1 VSQSARAAGRAGGS
15 LSYRLLETFE
25 GLFRGVV
32 YKHRD
37 SRLGNLVA
45 VELYEDLY
53 AVGISSKFA
62 SHVTGPPNC
71 VVNAAGKTH
80 GVAARRGDGKFG
92 PVVPGTPKV
101 MNPGSVIPRGVIGLA
116 YVGVEVKI
124 AAKSQLK
131 QIDRVITDLTSSAN
145 SLKAKSPKA
154 ITVGI
159 AGVNYSP
166 QYIGYEGS
174 RTFPVVRTRRQAERE
189 AEEVSRRLRELAAP
203 AFDELVLLKF
213 VATNAGGFPFRWV
226 SSRAAIADYG
236 AALVRISALY
246 DARF

>member
-1 VSQSARAAGRAGGS
+1 MSH
-15 LSYRLLETFE
+15 RLLATFE

-53 AVGISSKFA
+53 ALDTSSKFRA
-62 SHVTGPPNC
+62 HISGTPNC

-80 GVAARRGDGKFG
+80 GVGARRGDGKFG
-92 PVVPGTPKV
+92 PVVPDTPKV

-131 QIDRVITDLTSSAN
+131 QIDRVITDLRSSAS
-145 SLKAKSPKA
+145 SLKVKSPKA

-166 QYIGYEGS
+166 QYTGYEGS
-174 RTFPVVRTRRQAERE
+174 RTFPVVRTPAQAKRE
-189 AEEVSRRLRELAAP
+189 AEEVARRLRELAAP
-203 AFDELVLLKF
+203 AFDEFILLRF
-213 VATNAGGFPFRWV
+213 AATNSGRFPFRWLNP
-226 SSRAAIADYG
+226 RAVAADYG
-236 AALVRISALY
+236 AALLRIAALY
-246 DARF
+246 DTRF

>member
-1 VSQSARAAGRAGGS
+1 MA
-15 LSYRLLETFE
+15 YRLLATFE

-53 AVGISSKFA
+53 ALGTSTKFR
-62 SHVTGPPNC
+62 SHVSGPPNC

-80 GVAARRGDGKFG
+80 GVGARRGDGKLG
-92 PVVPGTPKV
+92 PAVPGTPKV

-131 QIDRVITDLTSSAN
+131 QIDRVITDLTSSAT
-145 SLKAKSPKA
+145 SLKAKSTGA

-159 AGVNYSP
+159 AGVNFSP
-166 QYIGYEGS
+166 TYTGYEGS
-174 RTFPVVRTRRQAERE
+174 RTFPVVCTPARAQRE

-203 AFDELVLLKF
+203 AS
-213 VATNAGGFPFRWV
+213 TNFSSS
-226 SSRAAIADYG
+226 SSRQRTQEDSPFDG
-236 AALVRISALY
+236 STLGQLPPTT
-246 DARF
+246 ARPC